1 MDDLTQPKMQQSGL
15 TCGNCGAA
23 VAPEDVICPSCGA
36 LLAAYRAPAGS
47 SNDTSSPLTIP
58 ESETS
63 RPAATTS
70 AATGSAPPPVASS
83 IPVSSPGT
91 PEPGNTPSPAVT
103 ASPRST
109 DPIGDALRE
118 AKRAGEPSPVDSAR
132 QEVVDT
138 IDRQVRG
145 RSSLADDVTAAS
157 ASGVTFESATPSP
170 ATTPSNPVATGTPTA
185 ARERP
190 KRPDLAPRP
199 PVTPDPAPLP
209 SINQEPDR
217 PAGASG
223 WRLGQVIPFVFI
235 AVIILSRLSSSSAR
249 VGFPLVLFLAIF
261 LLYGL
266 LKSAQRTGRKT
277 TDMPRDRRKR

>member
-1 MDDLTQPKMQQSGL
+1 
-15 TCGNCGAA
+15 
-23 VAPEDVICPSCGA
+23 
-36 LLAAYRAPAGS
+36 
-47 SNDTSSPLTIP
+47 
-58 ESETS
+58 
-63 RPAATTS
+63 
-70 AATGSAPPPVASS
+70 
-83 IPVSSPGT
+83 
-91 PEPGNTPSPAVT
+91 VT

-118 AKRAGEPSPVDSAR
+118 VKREGEPSPGDSAR

-138 IDRQVRG
+138 IDRQARG
-145 RSSLADDVTAAS
+145 RSSFADEVTAAS
-157 ASGVTFESATPSP
+157 ASGVTFESGTPSP
-170 ATTPSNPVATGTPTA
+170 VRAPSHSAAAGTPAA

-199 PVTPDPAPLP
+199 PAVPDPAPLP
-209 SINQEPDR
+209 PTNQEPDQ
-217 PAGASG
+217 PAGIPG

-235 AVIILSRLSSSSAR
+235 AVIILSQLSSSSAR